1 VVRNETITD
10 EKRNVQNLET
20 YLTSDTLMYG
30 YRNYGH
36 RNVIC
41 VALWNS
47 YPYNHQSACC
57 TAESLLFLR
66 NNSDASTNSLGK
78 VVHRFRFR
86 RVIEAAVH
94 YAYS

>member
-1 VVRNETITD
+1 VVRDETITD
-10 EKRNVQNLET
+10 GKRNVQNLKT

-47 YPYNHQSACC
+47 YPYNHQSVCC
-57 TAESLLFLR
+57 TAKSLFEEQ
-66 NNSDASTNSLGK
+66 LGCQNIFIK